1 MVQIDNSRISWRNM
15 TVIVLLG
22 YVCNMTIRGWS

>member
-1 MVQIDNSRISWRNM
+1 MVQTDNSRISWRNM

-22 YVCNMTIRGWS
+22 YVRNMTATGR

>member
-1 MVQIDNSRISWRNM
+1 MVQTDNSRISWRNM

-22 YVCNMTIRGWS
+22 YVRNMTATGRW

>member
-1 MVQIDNSRISWRNM
+1 MVQTDNSRISRRNM

-22 YVCNMTIRGWS
+22 YVRNMTATGRW